1 MERLLAQGSPF
12 AAVTVEALVAEAGIA
27 RATFYTHFKDKP
39 ALVARWLAR
48 ISDDVVTSGGEWFEG
63 GGPVSATQV
72 RTALVGIVEAFQR
85 HQTIFAA
92 VAATAPFDAEVA
104 ALHQE
109 MMTRLCDASRRG
121 VRRAQ
126 AQGVAAASAD
136 DAMADLLTWLVELYC
151 SRFVAQMDAA
161 SRARTVDQ
169 LAHVCARAIF
179 ADAAP
184 VQGARS
190 KRSLKP

>member
-92 VAATAPFDAEVA
+92 VAA
-104 ALHQE
+104 LHQE
-109 MMTRLCDASRRG
+109 MMTRLCDANRRG

>member
-1 MERLLAQGSPF
+1 MEQLLARGTPF

-27 RATFYTHFKDKP
+27 RATFYAHFKDKP
-39 ALVARWLAR
+39 ALVARWLGR

-63 GGPVSATQV
+63 TGPVSPAQV
-72 RTALVGIVEAFQR
+72 RVALTGIVEAFQR

-104 ALHQE
+104 ALHQD
-109 MMTRLCDASRRG
+109 MMTRLCEASRRG
-121 VRRAQ
+121 VQRARD
-126 AQGVAAASAD
+126 QGAATPLAD

-151 SRFVAQMDAA
+151 SRFVAQMTADA
-161 SRARTVDQ
+161 RADVVDR

-179 ADAAP
+179 ADVPPTGKGRKAP
-184 VQGARS
+184 
-190 KRSLKP
+190 